1 MSRGRPTCTALALPP
16 SRRLILGDVIM
27 EINGKKVKGAS
38 DLYRV
43 LDKCVVGDTVQ
54 VQVLR
59 GNATEQLSIVLEPN

>member
-1 MSRGRPTCTALALPP
+1 
-16 SRRLILGDVIM
+16 M